1 MLTTTRR
8 RRGRCRY
15 VYVVQGPAEEKGKVR
30 ILQYTKSF
38 HDFFYSKI
46 FGIAPR
52 KRKNDGED
60 NAELENVD
68 EPLNSEAFMY
78 LDEDDNLVTT
88 GYNFIVKVTTQKVPI
103 NGKMT
108 DVNKYD
114 MSFSH
119 KETEVGG
126 INAKVFKALNEK
138 LKFDEDFYKESTNE
152 ELLTFKT
159 KFLTNDPTDVE
170 EDDDD
175 VSSDIDSIV
184 NKKPTTKSKRSTVV
198 VETEDDDVDSFV
210 DHLKDLKWDEAEAIV
225 GWIIT
230 YLVANFGIIA
240 FCVIK
245 LVLNK
250 LNETKQS
257 KAFQD
262 ALAKLSL
269 EHQEEVKKMIAEF
282 EAQLEAVNTD
292 SKAFIEEQKAK
303 IQELQ
308 SDSTKAIAE
317 ELKQVNEL
325 LK

>member
-1 MLTTTRR
+1 MIKRLKFIAATLVLALGFLFCFCFAFVSVNADEVEDTTTT
-8 RRGRCRY
+8 
-15 VYVVQGPAEEKGKVR
+15 QPE
-30 ILQYTKSF
+30 
-38 HDFFYSKI
+38 
-46 FGIAPR
+46 
-52 KRKNDGED
+52 
-60 NAELENVD
+60 
-68 EPLNSEAFMY
+68 
-78 LDEDDNLVTT
+78 TT
-88 GYNFIVKVTTQKVPI
+88 EIV
-103 NGKMT
+103 
-108 DVNKYD
+108 
-114 MSFSH
+114 
-119 KETEVGG
+119 E
-126 INAKVFKALNEK
+126 
-138 LKFDEDFYKESTNE
+138 
-152 ELLTFKT
+152 
-159 KFLTNDPTDVE
+159 VE
-170 EDDDD
+170 E
-175 VSSDIDSIV
+175 
-184 NKKPTTKSKRSTVV
+184 T
-198 VETEDDDVDSFV
+198 ETEDDGVDSFV
-210 DHLKDLKWDEAEAIV
+210 EHLKDLKWDEAEAIV

>member
-1 MLTTTRR
+1 MIKRLKFIAATLVLALGFLFCFCFAFVSVNADEVEDTTTT
-8 RRGRCRY
+8 
-15 VYVVQGPAEEKGKVR
+15 QPE
-30 ILQYTKSF
+30 
-38 HDFFYSKI
+38 
-46 FGIAPR
+46 
-52 KRKNDGED
+52 
-60 NAELENVD
+60 
-68 EPLNSEAFMY
+68 
-78 LDEDDNLVTT
+78 TT
-88 GYNFIVKVTTQKVPI
+88 
-103 NGKMT
+103 
-108 DVNKYD
+108 
-114 MSFSH
+114 
-119 KETEVGG
+119 E
-126 INAKVFKALNEK
+126 
-138 LKFDEDFYKESTNE
+138 
-152 ELLTFKT
+152 
-159 KFLTNDPTDVE
+159 
-170 EDDDD
+170 
-175 VSSDIDSIV
+175 
-184 NKKPTTKSKRSTVV
+184 V
-198 VETEDDDVDSFV
+198 VETEDDGVDSFV
-210 DHLKDLKWDEAEAIV
+210 DHLKDLKWDEAEAII

-282 EAQLEAVNTD
+282 EAQLETVNVD

>member
-1 MLTTTRR
+1 MIKRLKFMFGTLVLALGFLFCFCFAFVSVNADGGTDETT
-8 RRGRCRY
+8 
-15 VYVVQGPAEEKGKVR
+15 PATPE
-30 ILQYTKSF
+30 T
-38 HDFFYSKI
+38 
-46 FGIAPR
+46 
-52 KRKNDGED
+52 
-60 NAELENVD
+60 
-68 EPLNSEAFMY
+68 
-78 LDEDDNLVTT
+78 
-88 GYNFIVKVTTQKVPI
+88 
-103 NGKMT
+103 
-108 DVNKYD
+108 
-114 MSFSH
+114 
-119 KETEVGG
+119 TEV
-126 INAKVFKALNEK
+126 VE
-138 LKFDEDFYKESTNE
+138 
-152 ELLTFKT
+152 
-159 KFLTNDPTDVE
+159 VE
-170 EDDDD
+170 ETD
-175 VSSDIDSIV
+175 
-184 NKKPTTKSKRSTVV
+184 
-198 VETEDDDVDSFV
+198 EEVDSFV
-210 DHLKDLKWDEAEAIV
+210 DHLKDLKWDEAEAII

-282 EAQLEAVNTD
+282 EAQLETVNVD